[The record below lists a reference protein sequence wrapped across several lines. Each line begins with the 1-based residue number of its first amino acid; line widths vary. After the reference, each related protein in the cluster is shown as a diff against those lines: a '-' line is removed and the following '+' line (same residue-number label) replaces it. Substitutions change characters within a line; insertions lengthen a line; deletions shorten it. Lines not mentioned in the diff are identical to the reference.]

1 MSLYHSLHTNNSA
14 SAEMLHLGE
23 TAKAARVGSGS
34 HKPPRTGIRR
44 DIKVRERNREK
55 LAASLLIYLL

>member
-23 TAKAARVGSGS
+23 TAKAAHVWDQEA
-34 HKPPRTGIRR
+34 TNLQ
-44 DIKVRERNREK
+44 EQ
-55 LAASLLIYLL
+55 A

>member
-1 MSLYHSLHTNNSA
+1 
-14 SAEMLHLGE
+14 
-23 TAKAARVGSGS
+23 VGSGS

-44 DIKVRERNREK
+44 DIKVRGRNREK